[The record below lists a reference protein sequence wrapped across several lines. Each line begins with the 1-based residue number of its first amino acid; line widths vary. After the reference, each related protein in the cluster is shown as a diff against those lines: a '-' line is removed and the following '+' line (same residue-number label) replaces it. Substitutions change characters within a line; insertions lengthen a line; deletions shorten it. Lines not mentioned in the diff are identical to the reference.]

1 MALLL
6 PQETLYSHAVCHV
19 FFSPFEN
26 LISRLLF
33 SERNVD
39 FMNLMAFDYHGPWD
53 GVTGQN
59 SPLYSLSEEIDSQL
73 FLNVVSG
80 AMTSK

>member
-1 MALLL
+1 M
-6 PQETLYSHAVCHV
+6 PFVM
-19 FFSPFEN
+19 FFFPFKN

-59 SPLYSLSEEIDSQL
+59 SPLYSLPEEIDSQL

-80 AMTSK
+80 AMTST